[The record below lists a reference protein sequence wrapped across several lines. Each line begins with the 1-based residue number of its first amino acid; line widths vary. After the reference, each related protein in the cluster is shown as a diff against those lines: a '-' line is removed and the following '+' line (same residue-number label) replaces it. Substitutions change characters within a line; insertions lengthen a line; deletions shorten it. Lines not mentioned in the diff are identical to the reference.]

1 MKFPPP
7 LFLPFDFPKKRA
19 ACEHASMR
27 VALRWSLLKF
37 PPPPFFGL
45 FFLLKNVQPV
55 SAQRVRCERAD
66 NARRPP
72 LDLVTLLQTHHVRL
86 DHLLAPPL

>member
-1 MKFPPP
+1 
-7 LFLPFDFPKKRA
+7 
-19 ACEHASMR
+19 
-27 VALRWSLLKF
+27 
-37 PPPPFFGL
+37 
-45 FFLLKNVQPV
+45 
-55 SAQRVRCERAD
+55 VRCERAD